1 MARPPGK
8 RNSTI
13 SQLSG
18 GEKALTAVAL
28 VPLTFWFIFSIIRLQ
43 GATQEDIVD
52 WLSRP
57 RRLVFMCSL
66 IVCTF
71 YHLMLGLQIVIEDYI
86 HNPAG
91 KMAANLANKAGC
103 GAMCIYPPATTI
115 PEQRV
120 FIPTGACSLRTRASA
135 PMSTRCSDS

>member
-1 MARPPGK
+1 MIDLSKAPHADMMRTPLSRARGLGAAK
-8 RNSTI
+8 QGAHHWWMQR
-13 SQLSG
+13 
-18 GEKALTAVAL
+18 LTAVAL

-103 GAMCIYPPATTI
+103 GLL
-115 PEQRV
+115 
-120 FIPTGACSLRTRASA
+120 GLACLISA
-135 PMSTRCSDS
+135 LKLGL